1 MLSEK
6 EKQEILKQ
14 LHAEIDEIR
23 NRPVPETSIRLGEM
37 HSIVCQLRSM
47 GYSCETHGQEI
58 IDVIENYD
66 IDVSKL
72 KFPQGSYDG
81 FKKDVANGAYAFNDY
96 DHSVME
102 ITDEERDFINAEV
115 AAGRRFQLS

>member
-23 NRPVPETSIRLGEM
+23 DRPVPETSVRLGEM
-37 HSIVCQLRSM
+37 HSIVRQLRNI
-47 GYSCETHGQEI
+47 GYSCETHGTEI
-58 IDVIENYD
+58 IDVIENYN
-66 IDVSKL
+66 IDTSKL
-72 KFPQGSYDG
+72 KFPQGSYEK
-81 FKKDVANGAYAFNDY
+81 FKKDVVNGVYAFNDY
-96 DHSVME
+96 DHSDME

-115 AAGRRFQLS
+115 AAGRMFQLS